1 MGLSKA
7 LPFAYVA
14 LFLALGIAWGGLTGE
29 SLPNALVGTLV
40 FIVPLAVVA
49 WGVLKGVDEVER
61 NLLVIIACWLSVV
74 TFIALYYLAKSLG
87 INSFFIVD
95 ATKPLLYSA
104 RGLVAG
110 SAFVTFL
117 SALQALVTI
126 RVRRGKT
133 LALKDERKVTTT
145 P

>member
-1 MGLSKA
+1 M
-7 LPFAYVA
+7 
-14 LFLALGIAWGGLTGE
+14 
-29 SLPNALVGTLV
+29 LV
-40 FIVPLAVVA
+40 
-49 WGVLKGVDEVER
+49 
-61 NLLVIIACWLSVV
+61 WLSVV
-74 TFIALYYLAKSLG
+74 TFTALYYLAKSLS

-95 ATKPLLYSA
+95 ATKPLPYSI

-126 RVRRGKT
+126 RVRRGKV
-133 LALKDERKVTTT
+133 LALKDERKVAAA